1 MQHEDFSVVYSG
13 TIVQAD
19 LLKCLLEGAGV
30 HAVLEDEFIGMIAP
44 YVSPGGAGAVK
55 VLVARSDMDQA
66 RSIVEDFSRQIKITT
81 KPNLRLV
88 K

>member
-1 MQHEDFSVVYSG
+1 MHEGFSVVYSG

-19 LLKCLLEGAGV
+19 LLKCLLEGAGI
-30 HAVLEDEFIGMIAP
+30 HAVLEDEYIGMIAP
-44 YVSPGGAGAVK
+44 YISPGGAGAVK
-55 VLVARSDMDQA
+55 VLVAKSDVGQA
-66 RSIVEDFSRQIKITT
+66 RSIFEHFSRQTAGTK

>member
-1 MQHEDFSVVYSG
+1 MHEAFSVVYSG
-13 TIVQAD
+13 SIVQAD
-19 LLKCLLEGAGV
+19 LLKCLLEGAGIQ
-30 HAVLEDEFIGMIAP
+30 AVLEDEYIGMTAP
-44 YVSPGGAGAVK
+44 YVFPGGAGAVK

>member
-1 MQHEDFSVVYSG
+1 MHEDFSVVYSG
-13 TIVQAD
+13 TIVHAD
-19 LLKCLLEGAGV
+19 LLKCLLEGAGI
-30 HAVLEDEFIGMIAP
+30 HAVLEYEYIGMIAP

-55 VLVARSDMDQA
+55 VLVANSDMDQA
-66 RSIVEDFSRQIKITT
+66 RSIVEDFSRQTAGTK

>member
-1 MQHEDFSVVYSG
+1 MLHEDFSVVYSG

-19 LLKCLLEGAGV
+19 LLKCLLEGAGI
-30 HAVLEDEFIGMIAP
+30 HAVLENEFIGMIAP
-44 YVSPGGAGAVK
+44 DVSPGGVGAVK
-55 VLVARSDMDQA
+55 VLVGKGDIDQA
-66 RSIVEDFSRQIKITT
+66 RSIVEDFSRRAT